1 MGYEDS
7 DEFKQIIDFVV
18 VNSSVA
24 SRFELLSEELMELGA
39 EVSKYAR
46 LCRGEMPS
54 NAYPSKV
61 MDKIVEELTDVYICV
76 KLLNLNV
83 SDDVLRYK
91 SERMFH
97 RFLAKKQEETGVDQ
111 RTLFD
116 YMAEKGL
123 IQKGEDDDE
132 SGN

>member
-1 MGYEDS
+1 MGYADS

-39 EVSKYAR
+39 ETSKYAR

-54 NAYPSKV
+54 NAYPDKV
-61 MDKIVEELTDVYICV
+61 MDKIVEELTDVYICA
-76 KLLNLNV
+76 KLLNLNI
-83 SDDVLRYK
+83 SEDMLHYK
-91 SERMFH
+91 ATRMFS
-97 RFLAKKQEETGVDQ
+97 RFLAKKQDETSVDQ

-116 YMAEKGL
+116 YMSEKGL